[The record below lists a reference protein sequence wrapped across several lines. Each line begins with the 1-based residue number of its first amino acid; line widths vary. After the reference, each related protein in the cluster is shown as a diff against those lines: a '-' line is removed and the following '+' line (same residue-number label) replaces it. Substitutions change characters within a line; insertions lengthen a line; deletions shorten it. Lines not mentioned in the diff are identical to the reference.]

1 MRRLALIAVLLASLV
16 AAAPAVAKEVH
27 SVTACGSDDCVE
39 VAEGGL
45 LVAMRDV
52 GPPADPPSAAAP
64 FYRLTTAIGDGR
76 RVFERWHSMWVPSAG
91 LLLGEDGTWTAVRPG
106 VEAALKP
113 VVAGLETFPAARLPG
128 VPAATAE
135 AAEPPAAPAEPPAAP
150 AKAAEPPAA
159 PAEPPAAPAEPPAAP
174 AEPPAARAEPP
185 AAPAEP
191 APASSPGESLLLPVL
206 AIAIALAAAGL
217 LARRELIG
225 RRAAHE

>member
-1 MRRLALIAVLLASLV
+1 
-16 AAAPAVAKEVH
+16 
-27 SVTACGSDDCVE
+27 
-39 VAEGGL
+39 
-45 LVAMRDV
+45 
-52 GPPADPPSAAAP
+52 
-64 FYRLTTAIGDGR
+64 
-76 RVFERWHSMWVPSAG
+76 
-91 LLLGEDGTWTAVRPG
+91 

-135 AAEPPAAPAEPPAAP
+135 AAEPPAAP
-150 AKAAEPPAA
+150 
-159 PAEPPAAPAEPPAAP
+159 
-174 AEPPAARAEPP
+174 AEPP